1 MAYQVRIHEEARQTV
16 LIFTDNLPSNYWQ
29 SPVTVKTV
37 TGLLFLEVHMP
48 RLMIRLEEDER
59 AAIWT
64 MAKRERRDPR
74 EQTALIVRRELE
86 REGLLKPRTPEAVDG
101 A

>member
-1 MAYQVRIHEEARQTV
+1 
-16 LIFTDNLPSNYWQ
+16 
-29 SPVTVKTV
+29 
-37 TGLLFLEVHMP
+37 MP

-101 A
+101 P